1 MMKKQL
7 IVYVILLFA
16 VLLPNFLMA
25 QGPAD
30 PNDTFVPLDGGLS
43 ILLGAAAAYGSH
55 KMKELR
61 KRKGL

>member
-7 IVYVILLFA
+7 IVYVILFFA
-16 VLLPNFLMA
+16 MGLPSLLMA

-43 ILLGAAAAYGSH
+43 ILLGAAAVYGSH
-55 KMKELR
+55 KIK
-61 KRKGL
+61 KHRKGKG